1 MESLLISDPF
11 HDVSNTLETY
21 RSDVKKRSDKLI
33 NYFLIAFFVSGLF
46 LAQFYDTWNI
56 AISVGGLTLLAYYS
70 IKWFMPESTLY
81 QYVLSVCLGVFMA
94 QFIYQMHGMFEMHF
108 FAYIGS
114 AMLITYQN
122 WRLQIPM
129 LIFVVI
135 HHMGLNYLQSVGYNG
150 VYFTTFDYLETQTII
165 FHIVLTAV
173 IFFIAGLWGHHLH
186 KYNGTQLSMLN
197 YIREK
202 KEHQEALE
210 KLNNE
215 LKTSNQVAID
225 ARKEAEHAAQAKS
238 IFLATMSHEIRTPM
252 NGVIGMTSLLSETG
266 LNDEQRDY
274 VNVISTSGEAL
285 LNVINDILDY
295 SKIESGHLDLEEQN
309 FELHK
314 CIEDVIDLFTKRAAV
329 QNLDLLYEIDHQLP
343 ETLIGDGF
351 RLRQILI
358 NLISNAMKFTQRG
371 EVHLTVKQVAVDEN
385 TVSILFEIRDTGIG
399 IPEEKLSK
407 LFKPFSQ
414 VDSSNTRKFGGTGLG
429 LVISEKLV
437 NLMHGAISVK
447 SKLDEGT
454 VFAFTIKAIAGT
466 EAPPAAVF
474 HDPAQNIG
482 KKVLVVDDNHT
493 NLRILKGQLELWNF
507 IPIISSNPAEALEML
522 LSSTNYDLVIT
533 DMQMPEMDGVQ
544 LAQRIRKNHIST
556 PIILLSSV
564 GDESKHKYPEL
575 FSAVL
580 NKPAK
585 TKQLRGVIHQS
596 LHLQTTVNQV
606 QERYP
611 AILDADFAVTYPL
624 QILIAEDH
632 PINLKLAMKILH
644 KLGYDPDYANN
655 GQQAVEMYT
664 RKNYDLVLMDVLM
677 PEMDGLE
684 ATKIIRNSSGI
695 QPKIIAMTANVMT
708 EDKNACFVAGMDDY
722 LSKPLHIGS
731 LLKLLSATSIER
743 IQNKS
748 FDGLIREQ
756 ENTV

>member
-1 MESLLISDPF
+1 MEGLPISDPF
-11 HDVSNTLETY
+11 HDVAHTLETY
-21 RSDVKKRSDKLI
+21 RSNVKKRSDKLI
-33 NYFLIAFFVSGLF
+33 NYFLIAFFISGLF

-56 AISVGGLTLLAYYS
+56 AIGVGGLTLLAYYS
-70 IKWFMPESTLY
+70 IKWFLPESTLY
-81 QYVLSVCLGVFMA
+81 QYVLSVCLGIFMA

-114 AMLITYQN
+114 AILITYQN
-122 WRLQIPM
+122 WRLQVPM

-165 FHIVLTAV
+165 FHILLTAV
-173 IFFIAGLWGHHLH
+173 IFFVCGLWGYHLR
-186 KYNGTQLSMLN
+186 KYNGTQLSMLS
-197 YIREK
+197 YIQEK
-202 KEHQEALE
+202 KRHQEALE
-210 KLNNE
+210 TLNDE
-215 LKTSNQVAID
+215 LKKSNQIAVD
-225 ARKEAEHAAQAKS
+225 ARQEAERAAQAKS

-252 NGVIGMTSLLSETG
+252 NGVIGMTSLLSETA
-266 LNDEQRDY
+266 LNEEQRDY

-329 QNLDLLYEIDHQLP
+329 QKLDLLYEIDHNLP

-358 NLISNAMKFTQRG
+358 NLISNAMKFTQKG
-371 EVHLTVKQVAVDEN
+371 EVHLCVKQVAVEEN
-385 TVSILFEIRDTGIG
+385 IVSIQFEIRDTGIG

-437 NLMHGAISVK
+437 NLMQGGISVR

-454 VFAFTIKAIAGT
+454 VFAFTIKSIAGT
-466 EAPPAAVF
+466 DAPQATVF

-507 IPIISSNPAEALEML
+507 MPVICSNPAEALEML
-522 LSSTNYDLVIT
+522 SSSTNYDLLIT
-533 DMQMPEMDGVQ
+533 DMQMPEMDGVG
-544 LAQRIRKNHIST
+544 LAQKIRQNNINI

-585 TKQLRGVIHQS
+585 TKQLRGVIHQT
-596 LHLQTTVNQV
+596 LHLQATANLV
-606 QERYP
+606 QEKNP
-611 AILDADFAVTYPL
+611 AILNADFVLSYPL

-644 KLGYDPDYANN
+644 KLGFDPDFANN
-655 GQQAVEMYT
+655 GHQAVEMYT
-664 RKNYDLVLMDVLM
+664 RKNYDLILMDVLM

-684 ATKIIRNSSGI
+684 ATKIIRNSSGL
-695 QPKIIAMTANVMT
+695 QPKIVAMTANVMS

-731 LLKLLSATSIER
+731 LLKLLRSTSIER
-743 IQNKS
+743 IQNNS
-748 FDGLIREQ
+748 FDGLMGDQ